1 MRYLTAGESH
11 GPLLTAILDGF
22 PAGVHI
28 NSAYIDNQL
37 RRRQSGY
44 GRGERMRI
52 EADRVEIVAGVRG
65 GLSLGSPIG
74 LIIKN
79 LDHVHW
85 SSVMAAEGTVEERP
99 VYDMRPGHADFAGC
113 KKYKIVDARNIL
125 ERASGRES
133 AIRTAV
139 GACARIFLEAL
150 GVQIASRVTSIG
162 SLKDMRSYDF
172 DEVVMRADMS
182 PIRCMDKTATEAMIK
197 LIDNTR
203 EQKDTL
209 GGELIVSARGMKPG
223 VGSFIQ
229 FDRKLDYDIMSEL
242 GSLQAVKSVGIGLGA
257 LSAERRGTNLH
268 DEMYM
273 QGGTVRHRTNNAG
286 GIEGGMSNGEE
297 IIVRVAVKPIPTV
310 LRGMNTVNLSELKD
324 SVSAYERSDI
334 CVVPAASVVCENL
347 LAIVLAR
354 QILRK
359 TGGDTLSEILS
370 RWHSL

>member
-11 GPLLTAILDGF
+11 GPMLTAILDGY
-22 PAGVHI
+22 PAGVRFDK
-28 NSAYIDNQL
+28 AYIDNQL
-37 RRRQSGY
+37 KRRQSGY

-52 EADRVEIVAGVRG
+52 EADRVEITAGVRG

-74 LIIKN
+74 LVIRN
-79 LDHVHW
+79 LDHVHF
-85 SSVMAAEGTVEERP
+85 SSVMAVEGPVEERP
-99 VYDMRPGHADFAGC
+99 VYDMRPGHADYAGC
-113 KKYKIVDARNIL
+113 MKYKTVDARNIL

-139 GACARIFLEAL
+139 GACARMFLETL
-150 GVQIASRVTSIG
+150 GVRIASRVTSIG
-162 SLKDMRSYDF
+162 SLKDMRSYEF
-172 DEVVMRADMS
+172 DEVVMQADMS
-182 PIRCMDKTATEAMIK
+182 PIRCMDRTATEAMIK
-197 LIDNTR
+197 LIDSTR

-209 GGELIVSARGMKPG
+209 GGEFIVSARGMKPG
-223 VGSFIQ
+223 VGSFMQ

-257 LSAERRGTNLH
+257 LSAERKGTNLH

-273 QGGTVRHRTNNAG
+273 HGGVVKRRTNNAG
-286 GIEGGMSNGEE
+286 GIEGGVSNGEE
-297 IIVRVAVKPIPTV
+297 IVVRVAVKPIPTV
-310 LRGMNTVNLSELKD
+310 LRGMSTVNLSEQRD

-354 QILRK
+354 QILLK
-359 TGGDTLSEILS
+359 TGGDTMSEILQ
-370 RWHSL
+370 RWQSL